1 MMKIPWLSIALSCG
15 LFCVTEPLS
24 AAEITFDWS
33 GHLRASGVLDYY
45 GEDNLL
51 ALTAGNRL
59 LSNATFDGRLNYS
72 LYWGERTS
80 FNLGYEVVAN
90 GGQTRETITELAG
103 QNPGFE
109 QSSLYRSRIPS
120 DENQLFDLT
129 KIISEGD
136 DYILYQRLDRLFFAS
151 DSAIGNISIGRQA
164 LTWGNGLLFN
174 PADLINPFAPSDIIR
189 DYKIG
194 SDMVLYQNGFRI
206 FSDLQVVI
214 VPRTGEDNEL
224 DSDQSTYGLKSRF
237 SGGPGDLD
245 LYLMENYQDPVL
257 GAGFSTYL
265 GDGVL
270 RSDVTWTYLEEDTE
284 PASFVSGILNY
295 DYSWVWSGH
304 NWYGFI
310 EFYYNGLGDSDPLE
324 ALHNIPL
331 RERLER
337 GEIFVTGKYYV
348 DAMVH
353 YEAHPLINL
362 FATLIYNLE
371 DQSFLLQPRLNWD
384 LSQSAEL
391 LLGVNIPVGS
401 EGSEFGELRDPEDGA
416 ELGQPTQAYLV
427 ATFFF

>member
-1 MMKIPWLSIALSCG
+1 MMRIPWLSALSCC

-24 AAEITFDWS
+24 AAEINFDWS
-33 GHLRASGVLDYY
+33 GHLRASGLLDCY
-45 GEDNLL
+45 GEENLL

-59 LSNATFDGRLNYS
+59 LINATLDGRLNYS

-80 FNLGYEVVAN
+80 FNLGYEAVAN
-90 GGQTRETITELAG
+90 GGQTRETITELAE

-136 DYILYQRLDRLFFAS
+136 DYILYQRLDRLFFAY

-206 FSDLQVVI
+206 VSDLQAVI
-214 VPRTGEDNEL
+214 VPRTGDDSEL
-224 DSDQSTYGLKSRF
+224 DSDQSTYGLKTRF

-245 LYLMENYQDPVL
+245 LYLMKNYQDPVL

-270 RSDVTWTYLEEDTE
+270 RSDVTWTYLEED
-284 PASFVSGILNY
+284 
-295 DYSWVWSGH
+295 
-304 NWYGFI
+304 
-310 EFYYNGLGDSDPLE
+310 
-324 ALHNIPL
+324 
-331 RERLER
+331 
-337 GEIFVTGKYYV
+337 
-348 DAMVH
+348 
-353 YEAHPLINL
+353 
-362 FATLIYNLE
+362 
-371 DQSFLLQPRLNWD
+371 
-384 LSQSAEL
+384 
-391 LLGVNIPVGS
+391 
-401 EGSEFGELRDPEDGA
+401 
-416 ELGQPTQAYLV
+416 
-427 ATFFF
+427 